1 MTWLKAGLVP
11 SYKVKGSRTA
21 DLGAD
26 SAVDLCADSAV
37 DLCVESAIDLAVG
50 LDVTQPG
57 TRQSVQEL

>member
-26 SAVDLCADSAV
+26 SVVDLAADSAV
-37 DLCVESAIDLAVG
+37 DLAVDSAVDLN
-50 LDVTQPG
+50 VTQPG

>member
-1 MTWLKAGLVP
+1 MTWLKAGLLP

-21 DLGAD
+21 DLAAD
-26 SAVDLCADSAV
+26 SGIDLAVDS
-37 DLCVESAIDLAVG
+37 AVG

>member
-26 SAVDLCADSAV
+26 SAVDLGADSAV
-37 DLCVESAIDLAVG
+37 DLAVDSAVG
-50 LDVTQPG
+50 LNVTQQE